1 MNFNRNQD
9 TNLSICINS
18 IHLHYRGEWRVVL
31 SDGSIVRQQIPSGGA
46 GISGH
51 QDCDS
56 GRGLGEGTEGV
67 VSNDCQLQRRTLE
80 IQDLFYIQYFQ
91 HFCPY
96 IFPRFTHF
104 VLRVWSDSLKLEI
117 FGYRHLSR
125 CWMNCKQTRSRVNT
139 INFIGDDS
147 LKIQHQVISQ
157 VFENDVTQVWLQQT

>member
-46 GISGH
+46 GISDH

-91 HFCPY
+91 YFCPY
-96 IFPRFTHF
+96 IFTRFTHF